1 MSHFTTVTLLIFD
14 LEELKICLRELG
26 YTVIPDTTIRGYG
39 NSNQTVDLA
48 VSTSGYPMGFRKNFT
63 GEYEV
68 IADWWGVKGTN
79 EKEFTTKLKT
89 IYAERKVIKFA
100 NKNKYIVNKNTS
112 NEGTRIELVRRI
124 Y

>member
-1 MSHFTTVTLLIFD
+1 MSHFTTVTLLISD

-26 YTVIPDTTIRGYG
+26 YTIIPDTTIRGYG
-39 NSNQTVDLA
+39 NSKQTVDLA
-48 VSTSGYPMGFRKNFT
+48 VSTDGYPIGFRKNFT

-89 IYAERKVIKFA
+89 IYAERKVVKFA
-100 NKNKYIVNKNTS
+100 NKKKYIINKS
-112 NEGTRIELVRRI
+112 EIKEGTRIELVRRS